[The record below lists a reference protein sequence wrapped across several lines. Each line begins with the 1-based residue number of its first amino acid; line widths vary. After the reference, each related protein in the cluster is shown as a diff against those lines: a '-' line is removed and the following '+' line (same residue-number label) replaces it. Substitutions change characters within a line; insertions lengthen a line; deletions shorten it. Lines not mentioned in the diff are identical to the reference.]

1 MGKFIKN
8 ASPADSTCVTL
19 DIPAPHGHSIP
30 LLEGK
35 HAAALRLLSTSSGRA
50 ILFGGASSTYVDNL
64 S

>member
-35 HAAALRLLSTSSGRA
+35 HAALRLLSTSSGRA
-50 ILFGGASSTYVDNL
+50 ILFGGASSTYVGNL